1 MIIECTKD
9 CVEFIVVLLVLIAGF
24 AFSTFFR
31 QVMNKHDND
40 EGKGLMYH
48 AYSTFMTALGDFAM
62 QTEDLD
68 SIVLYIIFILAAFII
83 LIVMMNL
90 LIGIISEKL
99 AEVLEQKE
107 KNDYRELCLLI
118 YDLENIMFWKR
129 NLAETTT
136 FNKHFMWAQYDQMA
150 EPWKGRV

>member
-24 AFSTFFR
+24 SFSTYYR
-31 QVMNKHDND
+31 QVMNKLED
-40 EGKGLMYH
+40 EEDANMGLLIH
-48 AYSTFMTALGDFAM
+48 VYSIFMTALGDFGLF
-62 QTEDLD
+62 TEKID
-68 SIVLYIIFILAAFII
+68 SVVLYIMFILATFII

-107 KNDYRELCLLI
+107 KNDYRELCLLTH
-118 YDLENIMFWKR
+118 DLENIMFWK
-129 NLAETTT
+129 
-136 FNKHFMWAQYDQMA
+136 KKM
-150 EPWKGRV
+150 P